1 VLEYA
6 TLTVDG
12 LYPDSPGRE
21 SQDAYLVATRFAG
34 DPDLHLFAVF
44 DGHGASGTAC
54 SGFARDALPR
64 LLLAKAA
71 GEGDAGGGLAA
82 DPAGAFREAMVGVNA
97 EMHAAAAVD
106 DSMSGTTAVAALVAS
121 GALHVANVGES
132 RAVAGMWRDGSV
144 AAEELSWDQTPFR
157 ADERA
162 RVMSVEQVE
171 GMRDPDAEGWL
182 EEDPPHVWG
191 RGGSIRA

>member
-1 VLEYA
+1 
-6 TLTVDG
+6 
-12 LYPDSPGRE
+12 
-21 SQDAYLVATRFAG
+21 
-34 DPDLHLFAVF
+34 
-44 DGHGASGTAC
+44 
-54 SGFARDALPR
+54 
-64 LLLAKAA
+64 
-71 GEGDAGGGLAA
+71 
-82 DPAGAFREAMVGVNA
+82 
-97 EMHAAAAVD
+97 MHAEASVD
-106 DSMSGTTAVAALVAS
+106 NSMSGTTAVAALVAS
-121 GALHVANVGES
+121 GALHVANEGES